1 MMSLTYDDVRRWT
14 SGELEQLQPDAVVG
28 GLTIDSRDAGPGLLF
43 VALPGTN
50 TDGHVFVQEVWRSG
64 GVAMVRRDF
73 RDTGG
78 PLVRVDSPLEAM
90 GRLLRGY
97 ITEHQV
103 TVVGVTGSVGK
114 TSVKELTA
122 AVLSQR
128 FCTSA
133 SLGNYNT
140 AIGLPLSF
148 FSGPE
153 DTTHFVA
160 EMGMSARGEIL
171 KMTQIAPPDVAVI
184 STIGPSHLE
193 KLGSMEAIQAA
204 KGEILL
210 GLKPEG
216 LAVLNHDNHWVREL
230 GETTPRRVAWFG
242 AEAGVDGQVLEAQV
256 HGDHTLITVR
266 IHGQKAVVRLPWLGA
281 HQGHNVAAALL
292 IGRHLGLTLAE
303 AVAGI
308 ESVDA
313 GRSRI
318 HVVST
323 GRWTLLEDVYN
334 ASPLSTEAALDVLKT
349 RPGRR
354 VAVIGDM
361 LELGAEEVPGHQRVG
376 DYAVGRADI
385 LLAVGDRSKH
395 VHQRAAA
402 KGLDA
407 AWAATREQALA
418 WLDEHLRPGDVVLLK
433 ASRGMQFEWLA
444 RQLEERG
451 RGA

>member
-1 MMSLTYDDVRRWT
+1 MISLTYNDVRRWT
-14 SGELEQLQPDAVVG
+14 GGELEQLQPDAVVG
-28 GLTIDSRDAGPGLLF
+28 RLTIDSREAGPGYLF

-50 TDGHVFVQEVWRSG
+50 TDGHVFVQEVWRAG

-73 RDTGG
+73 REAGG

-90 GRLLRGY
+90 GELLRGY

-148 FSGPE
+148 FVGPE

-171 KMTQIAPPDVAVI
+171 KMTGIAPPDVAVI

-204 KGEILL
+204 KGEILV
-210 GLKPEG
+210 GLKPDG

-230 GETTPRRVAWFG
+230 GEKTPRRVAWFG
-242 AEAGVDGQVLEAQV
+242 TDAALDGQVLGAQV
-256 HGDHTLITVR
+256 EEDHTLITVR
-266 IHGQKAVVRLPWLGA
+266 IHGEKTVVRLPWLGA
-281 HQGHNVAAALL
+281 HQGHNVAASLL
-292 IGRHLGLTLAE
+292 IGRHLGLTLEE

-318 HVVST
+318 RVVSS

-334 ASPLSTEAALDVLKT
+334 ASPLSIEAALDVLKT

-354 VAVIGDM
+354 VAVLGDM
-361 LELGAEEVPGHQRVG
+361 LELGDEEVPGHQRVG
-376 DYAVGRADI
+376 EYAVGRADL
-385 LLAVGDRSKH
+385 LLAVGERS
-395 VHQRAAA
+395 QYLYERAAA
-402 KGLDA
+402 KGLDG
-407 AWAATREQALA
+407 AWVATRDEALA
-418 WLDEHLRPGDVVLLK
+418 WLNQHLRPGDVILLK

-444 RQLEERG
+444 HRLEERG
-451 RGA
+451 QGA